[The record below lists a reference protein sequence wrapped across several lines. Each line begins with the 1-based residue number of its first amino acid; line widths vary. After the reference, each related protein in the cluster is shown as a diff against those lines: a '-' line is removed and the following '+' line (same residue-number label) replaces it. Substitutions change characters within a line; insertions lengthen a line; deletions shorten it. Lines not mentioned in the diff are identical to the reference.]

1 MNYPIKLKKKK
12 NNSRKYHH
20 KLEKAEIKD
29 IDNLFN
35 KVISENATNLRRKDI
50 YTHYFFTPNKH
61 DWRNSLCHIII
72 NMLKCKANKY

>member
-1 MNYPIKLKKKK
+1 MNTELSKKFYSSSTKKSSRNELPNQIKK

-20 KLEKAEIKD
+20 KLEKAEIKE

-50 YTHYFFTPNKH
+50 HTH
-61 DWRNSLCHIII
+61 
-72 NMLKCKANKY
+72 